1 LIANVDDGNLTYW
14 KCILFDTF
22 LLYLPLCIFMGVS
35 FPVLQMNTELLKQKA
50 VMLEEYFGIHID
62 DLGNISRLPVILD
75 QYTPDMDRIPEFV
88 LSLGNDVSYKTLH
101 SLPLHLFI
109 EKVSAIVF
117 LIYIYV

>member
-1 LIANVDDGNLTYW
+1 
-14 KCILFDTF
+14 
-22 LLYLPLCIFMGVS
+22 MGVS
-35 FPVLQMNTELLKQKA
+35 FPVLQMSTELLKQKA

-101 SLPLHLFI
+101 SLPLHLFT
-109 EKVSAIVF
+109 EKSPQFFF
-117 LIYIYV
+117 LIYVYMSDSLVILSAIYMFPG